1 MLQKALVLVFAVASI
16 AICVSCGSTANHY
29 VYATLP
35 AANQVI
41 AYREDPN
48 SGVLT
53 LISGSP
59 YPAGDGAF
67 SLVLHPSGK
76 FLYVA
81 NPGQNENDISLFA
94 IASDGVLTEVP
105 PRTPIAHVGSASQPK
120 LLVMDTAGGFLYVAN
135 AGSNNI
141 SSFSID
147 SSTGKLTPVA
157 GSPFFLG
164 FSPTTM
170 QLAPSGNFLYVSGAS
185 TPLGLIAGYSV
196 SAGVLQR
203 VSDTPTDT
211 SNPQALAIDP
221 TGGFLYAANLG
232 SSGSSI
238 SIFTIDSSGGLKE
251 VQGSPLA
258 NIYSNPVALMLD
270 STGQYL
276 YVANQGSNNVAVYS
290 IVSGLPVALT
300 TSTSTFAFVTHTEPS
315 FLAADPSGKYL
326 FVGSQGSSAGIQAF
340 GVNSGNLNPLST
352 YNVGNTPTSIAVL
365 K

>member
-141 SSFSID
+141 SSLD
-147 SSTGKLTPVA
+147 RKSTRL
-157 GSPFFLG
+157 
-164 FSPTTM
+164 
-170 QLAPSGNFLYVSGAS
+170 
-185 TPLGLIAGYSV
+185 
-196 SAGVLQR
+196 
-203 VSDTPTDT
+203 
-211 SNPQALAIDP
+211 
-221 TGGFLYAANLG
+221 
-232 SSGSSI
+232 
-238 SIFTIDSSGGLKE
+238 
-251 VQGSPLA
+251 
-258 NIYSNPVALMLD
+258 
-270 STGQYL
+270 
-276 YVANQGSNNVAVYS
+276 
-290 IVSGLPVALT
+290 
-300 TSTSTFAFVTHTEPS
+300 
-315 FLAADPSGKYL
+315 
-326 FVGSQGSSAGIQAF
+326 
-340 GVNSGNLNPLST
+340 NS
-352 YNVGNTPTSIAVL
+352 
-365 K
+365 